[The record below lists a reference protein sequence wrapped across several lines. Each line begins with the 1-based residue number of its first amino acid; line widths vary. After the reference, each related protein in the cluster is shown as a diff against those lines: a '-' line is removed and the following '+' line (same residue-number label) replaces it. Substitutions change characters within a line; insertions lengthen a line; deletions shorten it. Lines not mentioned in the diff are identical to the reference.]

1 MHDRSLEIDY
11 SAEVLTQKGASLAE
25 LGMSRDA
32 LETFEKALEQNG
44 NLAEAWMGKG
54 NVLYDLGRHQEAQA
68 AYEKSLDLDPENAI
82 GWTRHGMALA
92 VSGSKRRCN

>member
-1 MHDRSLEIDY
+1 
-11 SAEVLTQKGASLAE
+11 
-25 LGMSRDA
+25 MSRDA
-32 LETFEKALEQNG
+32 IETFEKALEQDR

-54 NVLYDLGRHQEAQA
+54 NVLYDLGKHTEAQS

-92 VSGSKRRCN
+92 ARARAQMQSNHMNGRYPLTPPSR